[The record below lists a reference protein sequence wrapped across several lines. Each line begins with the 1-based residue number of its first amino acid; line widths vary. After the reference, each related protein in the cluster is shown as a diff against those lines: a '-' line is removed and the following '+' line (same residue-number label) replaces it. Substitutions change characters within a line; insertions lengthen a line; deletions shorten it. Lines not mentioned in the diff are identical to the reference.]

1 MKLTNFI
8 KTIHSLNTPD
18 TYTTNLLQKKDLESL
33 ISKMQNGSTVTLYS
47 VYCLPPIFPGMWRVL
62 EAVSSVNASGV
73 VTYFQVIVEIEHSL

>member
-8 KTIHSLNTPD
+8 KTIHSLNTAD
-18 TYTTNLLQKKDLESL
+18 TYTTKKKDLESL
-33 ISKMQNGSTVTLYS
+33 FSKMQNGSTVTLYS

-73 VTYFQVIVEIEHSL
+73 ATYFQVIVEIEHSL